1 MQFCFYRVD
10 QHHVRL
16 EVLVGEVEVIRS
28 LILQLSELLVN
39 LSLIIFL
46 VLLFYLHIVHSLFE
60 RLRQGR
66 LICESLRKFTN
77 FVDWRFESFDPDRI
91 FL

>member
-16 EVLVGEVEVIRS
+16 EVLVGEVEVISS
-28 LILQLSELLVN
+28 LILQLSKLLVN

-46 VLLFYLHIVHSLFE
+46 VLLFYLHIVHSLLK

-66 LICESLRKFTN
+66 FCESLRNFTN
-77 FVDWRFESFDPDRI
+77 FVYLRFESFDPDRI